1 MPDSFTLDATI
12 ALPFAAALHA
22 TRTALAEQGFGII
35 TEIDLAATL
44 KAKLGAEIAPQVI
57 LGACRPELAHQA
69 IQADPAIAAVLPCNV
84 VVRALDETTT
94 SVQAF
99 DPAVMDRISD
109 SSMLNKVSTD
119 ARTRLLAALE
129 TLTQEK

>member
-1 MPDSFTLDATI
+1 M
-12 ALPFAAALHA
+12 
-22 TRTALAEQGFGII
+22 
-35 TEIDLAATL
+35 
-44 KAKLGAEIAPQVI
+44 
-57 LGACRPELAHQA
+57 
-69 IQADPAIAAVLPCNV
+69 LPCNV